1 VSVRERG
8 ATIRAATG
16 PSPRTLRTAR
26 AIVLLA
32 AAEVIGKLG
41 TLAIV
46 VGAARLL
53 PLADFG
59 VFSVALAA
67 GVVIAV
73 VPSWGFDTTLIQ
85 QGAVRRSQLPTL
97 LAELLALRLTVAAV
111 TLVAVTAVVGVVHLS
126 AQNGAAVLCLVAACL
141 ADTVTDAYRA
151 VAVACE
157 QQGIVA
163 RAQVLQRAAS
173 AVLCLGALAGWR
185 DLIALSVAYLVGT
198 LCGTA
203 AVATGAGRLGIR
215 PRWSGVARAGLSR
228 MLHASWTTG
237 AHSVASM
244 ALFRVD
250 AILLAALAGTAAAG
264 RYAAAYR
271 LLETVIFVCW
281 TVARAVFPVMVSA
294 TESWQVRRSADRG
307 LVVLA
312 TVFLPYAALLWAR
325 GGEVLRLL
333 YGEPFVRDGYGAL
346 AWLAPAPLLFG
357 AAWLAAYVLM
367 SGGPTATVLLG
378 SVGALV
384 ANLALNLVLIP
395 RWGPAGAAAATS
407 ASYAVELAVLYPFA
421 RARVGRPRL
430 VRPLLPAV
438 IASTALAGVLLL
450 PLPLGVAAVLAA
462 VVYAAL
468 WWRLAA
474 WIDAEQV
481 EVMRGLLPSRRA
493 PVAPVTG
500 PT

>member
-1 VSVRERG
+1 VSAEPAVG
-8 ATIRAATG
+8 AASA
-16 PSPRTLRTAR
+16 PSQRTLRTAR

-32 AAEVIGKLG
+32 VAEMVGKLG

-85 QGAVRRSQLPTL
+85 QGAVRRGQLPTL
-97 LAELLALRLTVAAV
+97 LAELLALRLSVAGG
-111 TLVAVTAVVGVVHLS
+111 TLVAVSAVVGVVHMS
-126 AQNGAAVLCLVAACL
+126 PDRGASVLCLVAACL
-141 ADTVTDAYRA
+141 ADTVTDAYRS

-157 QQGIVA
+157 QQGVVA

-173 AVLCLGALAGWR
+173 AVLCLGALALWR
-185 DLIALSVAYLVGT
+185 DLIALSLAYLVGT

-203 AVATGAGRLGIR
+203 AVAAGAGRLGIR
-215 PRWSGVARAGLSR
+215 PRWSGVGRAGLSR

-250 AILLAALAGTAAAG
+250 SILLAALAGTAAAG

-294 TESWQVRRSADRG
+294 TAPWQVRRSADRG

-312 TVFLPYAALLWAR
+312 TVFLPYAALLWVR
-325 GGEVLRLL
+325 GGDLLRLL
-333 YGEPFVRDGYGAL
+333 YGEPFARDGFGAL

-367 SGGPTATVLLG
+367 SGGPTGTVLLG
-378 SVGALV
+378 SAGALA
-384 ANLALNLVLIP
+384 ANVGLNLVLIP

-407 ASYAVELAVLYPFA
+407 ASYAVELALLYPFA

-438 IASTALAGVLLL
+438 VASAVLAGVLLV
-450 PLPLGVAAVLAA
+450 PLPFLPAAVLAA
-462 VVYAAL
+462 AGYAAV
-468 WWRLAA
+468 WWLLAA

-481 EVMRGLLPSRRA
+481 EVMRGLVPGRRP
-493 PVAPVTG
+493 PVAPVTS